1 MEQSMAG
8 KNWRQRAKEL
18 FTKGSRRKPPE
29 EDQRAFSKEYIAE
42 LQQMLDDYKASVES
56 KRENHV

>member
-1 MEQSMAG
+1 MAG
-8 KNWRQRAKEL
+8 KNWIQRAKEL
-18 FTKGSRRKPPE
+18 FTKDVKSKPPE

-56 KRENHV
+56 KKS

>member
-8 KNWRQRAKEL
+8 KNWIQRAKEL
-18 FTKGSRRKPPE
+18 FTKDVKSKPPE

-56 KRENHV
+56 KKS